1 MAQSSNSVDTRLA
14 RLTALKRQLEDMV
27 TVDKSDNS
35 KQPCVLIR
43 PCRQIDFEAIY
54 AIIND
59 AAEAYRGVIPADCWK
74 VPYMSRE
81 YLRHE
86 IATGVVFW
94 GGEKDAELAGVM
106 GTQDIMDVTLIRH
119 AYVRTATRNQGI
131 GGKVLAELMEHTT
144 HPTLVGTWAA
154 AEWAVRFYQRHGF
167 RLVSPAEKDRL
178 LRTYWSIP
186 DRQIE
191 TSVVLADARWWALHG
206 QVNARESGRG
216 DNP

>member
-1 MAQSSNSVDTRLA
+1 MGEQRRSPAEQRLA
-14 RLTALKRQLEDMV
+14 NLKALKRELEEMAAKAKGNTSV
-27 TVDKSDNS
+27 TI
-35 KQPCVLIR
+35 C
-43 PCRQIDFEAIY
+43 PCRQVDFETIY

-81 YLRHE
+81 ELRHE
-86 IATGVVFW
+86 IAEGIVFW
-94 GGEKDAELAGVM
+94 GCEKDAELVGVM
-106 GTQDIMDVTLIRH
+106 GIQDVMDVTLIRH
-119 AYVRTATRNQGI
+119 AYVRTAEQNQGI

-144 HPTLVGTWAA
+144 RPTLVGTWAA

-191 TSVVLADARWWALHG
+191 TSVVLADERWWRWTR
-206 QVNARESGRG
+206 QCENV
-216 DNP
+216 